1 MTRVLREG
9 YLQSLLISSLD
20 FQVQFFSFIDNTTN
34 LRVSKKSDFQ
44 NTPQSPV
51 AGTPLNRT

>member
-44 NTPQSPV
+44 NTPGPTVQL
-51 AGTPLNRT
+51 LNHP